1 MDPSLDGEI
10 SRAPTTADLGRI
22 CAALNASGARYV
34 VIGGFA
40 VITHGFA
47 RTTKDID
54 LLVDPSP
61 ENIERIKAALAVL
74 PDNAAAEVGPNDVL
88 DYSVV
93 RIADEVVIDLLGSA
107 CEITYEVAIRTAET
121 FEIDGT
127 PVPVASPA
135 TLLLTKRTVRPSDQ
149 TDRDFLE
156 HLQRERRAP

>member
-1 MDPSLDGEI
+1 MDPSLDGEV
-10 SRAPTTADLGRI
+10 SRAPTAADLGRI

-61 ENIERIKAALAVL
+61 ENIERIRTALAIL
-74 PDNAAAEVGPNDVL
+74 PDNAAAQVGLRDLL

-93 RIADEVVIDLLGSA
+93 RIADEVIVDLLGSA
-107 CEITYEVAIRTAET
+107 CEITYEQAIRTAET
-121 FEIDGT
+121 FEIAGT
-127 PVPVASPA
+127 PIPVASPA
-135 TLLLTKRTVRPSDQ
+135 TLLLTKRTVRPSDA
-149 TDRDFLE
+149 TDRAFLE
-156 HLQRERRAP
+156 RLEQERRAP